1 MWTVFDNMPDLITEI
16 KKKDKNAIDLLYKQY
31 GKKLYGYAVSKWSMD
46 EDESWELVYKTL
58 YKVISV
64 IDKYNFESEDKFAG
78 FIFKIFINYLR
89 NYYRDNKNKHPETV
103 ELNETFSNNFEGKD
117 EKNNSET
124 KQSPLMQCLQKVLQ
138 SMEDWQRILL
148 LMRAQDYSYEAIADY
163 VNKPGDQ
170 LKVYY
175 MRLKKIVTEKTNE
188 CVDNRLQ

>member
-1 MWTVFDNMPDLITEI
+1 MPDLITEI

-89 NYYRDNKNKHPETV
+89 NHYRDNKNKHPETV

-124 KQSPLMQCLQKVLQ
+124 RQSPLMQCLQKVLQ

-188 CVDNRLQ
+188 CVDNRL

>member
-58 YKVISV
+58 YKIISV

-188 CVDNRLQ
+188 CVDNRL